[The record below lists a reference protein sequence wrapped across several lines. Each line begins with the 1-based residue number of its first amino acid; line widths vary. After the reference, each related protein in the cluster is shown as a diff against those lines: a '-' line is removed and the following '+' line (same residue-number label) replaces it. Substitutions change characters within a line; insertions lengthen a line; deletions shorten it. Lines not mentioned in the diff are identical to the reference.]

1 MTDEFKKANRHS
13 DTWCPVPFTAIS
25 LHPTGTLTRCMMSE
39 EIMSNEENMD
49 WDSPDFQA
57 LRKSMLEGKWDEPGC
72 DNCKKKEEMGV
83 KSQRQNWLVAN
94 HKKKFNFTAD
104 EAFSNPQLTGN
115 TLRHMFLNFN
125 NVCNFKCRMCSPRYS
140 NSLIPE
146 WKAVSKDIEKVK
158 FEPELYK
165 NVNNVLDFIDNN
177 KHRLQDLTSIW
188 ITGGEPFIDN
198 QIWKAMDILNEYADP
213 SQIHMTITTNGSK
226 TSIADIDKF
235 RHFKQ
240 IHWDLS
246 TDVASPMFEYMRSNG
261 VWTWEQMNKHI
272 QDLSDYHK
280 ENEDWL
286 MVSLNSSYQLYN
298 ATSLNEFFIYVRDMF
313 EGRGNINNRILV
325 GPNWFQA
332 RHAPDSIKAVA
343 NKEIRKL
350 FESGWLND
358 MQEGMVRDAQRALNN
373 PAIPEQ
379 WNTFVQQCKAQDK
392 FRGINLMDYDPLLGK
407 EVYEWKT

>member
-1 MTDEFKKANRHS
+1 VTQEFKDSNRHS
-13 DTWCPVPFTAIS
+13 DTWCPIPFTAIS

-49 WDSPDFQA
+49 WDSPDFQK

-72 DNCKKKEEMGV
+72 ANCKSKEDMGV
-83 KSQRQNWLVAN
+83 KSQRQNWLKAK
-94 HKKKFNFTAD
+94 HKKKFNFDGD
-104 EAFSNPQLTGN
+104 EAFANPKLTGN

-146 WKAVSKDIEKVK
+146 WKAVSKEIKKVK

-165 NVNNVLDFIDNN
+165 NVNNVLDFINN
-177 KHRLQDLTSIW
+177 NRHRLQDLTSIW

-246 TDVASPMFEYMRSNG
+246 TDVASPMFEYMRRNG
-261 VWTWEQMNKHI
+261 VWTWEQMHKHI
-272 QDLSDYHK
+272 QDLANYHK

-298 ATSLNEFFIYVRDMF
+298 ATSLNEFFTYTRDMNF
-313 EGRGNINNRILV
+313 DINNRILV
-325 GPNWFQA
+325 GPNYFQA
-332 RHAPDSIKAVA
+332 RHAPDIIKAVA
-343 NKEIRKL
+343 NSEIEKL
-350 FESGWLND
+350 FESGWLD
-358 MQEGMVRDAQRALNN
+358 DIEEGMLRDAQRALNN
-373 PAIPEQ
+373 PAVPEQ
-379 WNTFVQQCKAQDK
+379 WNTFVQHCKAQDK
-392 FRGINLMDYDPLLGK
+392 FRGVNLMDYDPLLGK
-407 EVYEWKT
+407 EVYEC

>member
-1 MTDEFKKANRHS
+1 
-13 DTWCPVPFTAIS
+13 
-25 LHPTGTLTRCMMSE
+25 
-39 EIMSNEENMD
+39 
-49 WDSPDFQA
+49 
-57 LRKSMLEGKWDEPGC
+57 
-72 DNCKKKEEMGV
+72 
-83 KSQRQNWLVAN
+83 
-94 HKKKFNFTAD
+94 
-104 EAFSNPQLTGN
+104 
-115 TLRHMFLNFN
+115 
-125 NVCNFKCRMCSPRYS
+125 
-140 NSLIPE
+140 
-146 WKAVSKDIEKVK
+146 
-158 FEPELYK
+158 
-165 NVNNVLDFIDNN
+165 
-177 KHRLQDLTSIW
+177 
-188 ITGGEPFIDN
+188 
-198 QIWKAMDILNEYADP
+198 
-213 SQIHMTITTNGSK
+213 MTITTNGSK

-261 VWTWEQMNKHI
+261 VWTWEQMHKHI

-373 PAIPEQ
+373 PAVPEQ
-379 WNTFVQQCKAQDK
+379 WNTFVQHCKAQDK
-392 FRGINLMDYDPLLGK
+392 FRGVNLMDYDPLLGK
-407 EVYEWKT
+407 EVYEC